1 MNNNFEI
8 FVNMDNEE
16 LYSKT
21 YITYTNLD
29 DIKNKNFSAF
39 TRYKFNGF
47 IDILTKRLNLD
58 LEDLKNEA
66 NEYFDQYEP
75 KVIIEIE
82 EPEKDKLNLTVD
94 RKIAI
99 SIGLIVVA
107 VALLAA
113 FFIAFNSTKQEEIY
127 PPVEPVVEEQIV
139 PIEQNITH
147 DINTTDVNNTFV
159 PKTQE
164 VNTTAQTPQI
174 PVVSETPKKTYQKHR
189 TEKSKKNIDDQGLS
203 QKNIWADVPDSSKKE
218 PASSLPVTPS
228 N

>member
-139 PIEQNITH
+139 PVEQNITH

-164 VNTTAQTPQI
+164 VNATAQTPQV
-174 PVVSETPKKTYQKHR
+174 PVVSETPKKTYKKHR
-189 TEKSKKNIDDQGLS
+189 TKKSKKNIDDQGLS
-203 QKNIWADVPDSSKKE
+203 QKNIWADVPDSSKKNQQV
-218 PASSLPVTPS
+218 LCL
-228 N
+228 